1 MGLSHRLETATVVD
15 GPAEPGRKLE
25 DELKPRVAAPAH
37 IKLPAALH
45 FPKFMSGMA
54 GMTLSN
60 FGIALLD
67 GVLDIETINPTCI
80 E

>member
-1 MGLSHRLETATVVD
+1 
-15 GPAEPGRKLE
+15 
-25 DELKPRVAAPAH
+25 LKPPVAAPAH
-37 IKLPAALH
+37 IKLPAASH